1 MKLDCCHWIDIL
13 IYSLL
18 QTILTLVEIVR
29 MSDKV
34 TDGDNYQYSDE
45 QEGYEK
51 EAIPEMIISL
61 SQCTEKELRKSD
73 RRPDWSDRGLGTPDR
88 GSRLSH
94 ADISSVPAYV
104 TGIQRNETRNEH

>member
-1 MKLDCCHWIDIL
+1 
-13 IYSLL
+13 
-18 QTILTLVEIVR
+18 

-51 EAIPEMIISL
+51 ETLPEMIISL
-61 SQCTEKELRKSD
+61 SQYTEKELRESD
-73 RRPDWSDRGLGTPDR
+73 RRPDWSDRGLRTPDT

-94 ADISSVPAYV
+94 ADISSVPAHV